1 MFLHHLSCV
10 DCGSQLCLNLMQR
23 FMGHLIVLLCFRK
36 RESLLST
43 VSQAALCVAGL
54 MRGERQ
60 PIQVRPQAMLE
71 ARDLPKCE
79 ISDFLQERIDNALSS
94 ELIQRSKQEGVPPDQ
109 VSCILWRKHIQGKC
123 RLHHWP
129 LFTIWSWIQYIPGC
143 GLCHLSQT
151 A

>member
-1 MFLHHLSCV
+1 
-10 DCGSQLCLNLMQR
+10 
-23 FMGHLIVLLCFRK
+23 
-36 RESLLST
+36 
-43 VSQAALCVAGL
+43 

-129 LFTIWSWIQYIPGC
+129 LFTIWSWIQYILGC